1 MKQLFYFIL
10 LGTLVFSCKNKEKNT
25 TEASEPTTETA
36 NARPNIV
43 YILADDLGYGDLSS
57 YGQQKFSTPNIDKL
71 AKDGI
76 VFTQH
81 YSGSTVCA
89 PSRSALLTGM
99 HTGHTVVRGNKEIM
113 PEGQYPLPDNTFTMA
128 EAMQKAGYATGAFGK
143 WGLGFPG
150 SEGDPLNQGFDT
162 FFGYNCQRLGHN
174 YYPDHLWANKDS
186 LVLKGNLGKNK
197 GTYAPGLI
205 HEKTLEFI
213 ELNKDNP
220 FFLYV
225 ASIIPHA
232 ELAAPEEF
240 MEKNRGKFPPETPYE
255 GVDDGPEFNQGPYRS
270 QKEPHTAFV
279 SMVQLLDAQVGEIV
293 AKLEGLGIADNTIVV
308 FTSDNGPHT
317 EGGADP
323 EYFNSNGPFRGTK
336 RDLYEGGIRV
346 PMIAAWPGKIRP
358 GSTTELVSAFWDVF
372 PTFSEIA
379 GIETPE
385 GLDGIS
391 FLPTLLG
398 HEDLQKN
405 HEYLYWEFHEKGGRQ
420 AIRKGDWKAVKY
432 DVFGGAD
439 VAIKLYDLTTDIGE
453 QNNVAQKNPE
463 VIKEMKTLFEN
474 ARTPS
479 DVFTFSQET
488 YLDSK

>member
-1 MKQLFYFIL
+1 MKQLLYFIL
-10 LGTLVFSCKNKEKNT
+10 LGTLVFSCKNKEKNS
-25 TEASEPTTETA
+25 TEASEHTTETA

-43 YILADDLGYGDLSS
+43 YILADDLGYGDLSA
-57 YGQQKFSTPNIDKL
+57 YGQQKFRTPNIDKL
-71 AKDGI
+71 AKDGML
-76 VFTQH
+76 FTQH

-174 YYPDHLWANKDS
+174 YYPGHLWANKDS
-186 LVLKGNLGKNK
+186 LVLKGNSGTKK

-232 ELAAPEEF
+232 ELAAPEEI
-240 MEKNRGKFPPETPYE
+240 MEKYRGEFPPETPYE

-270 QKEPHTAFV
+270 QEEPHAAFV
-279 SMVQLLDAQVGEIV
+279 SMVHLLDAQVGEIV
-293 AKLEGLGIADNTIVV
+293 AKLEKLGIADNTIVV

-323 EYFNSNGPFRGTK
+323 DYFDSNGPFRGTK

-346 PMIAAWPGKIRP
+346 PMIASWPGKIKP

-372 PTFSEIA
+372 PTFSDIA
-379 GIETPE
+379 GIEAPE

-398 HEDLQKN
+398 NNDQQKN

-420 AIRKGDWKAVKY
+420 AIRKGNWKAVKY
-432 DVFGGAD
+432 DVFKGSG
-439 VAIKLYDLTTDIGE
+439 IPIQLYDISEDVSE
-453 QNNVAQKNPE
+453 KNNLAEKYPE
-463 VIKEMKTLFEN
+463 VIEEMKALFKE

-479 DVFTFSQET
+479 EVFTFSQET
-488 YLDSK
+488 YLNVK